1 MKLGAELR
9 RSLIAAAIAL
19 ALAAAYGASATRI
32 PDSALIGKGV
42 AADALPM
49 GLAVVLAILAVILVA
64 QSLWR
69 HRQAARGEEPPA
81 TAGER
86 ASTWRK
92 HSRAAGM
99 LLIGVAF
106 LFSVEIIGYVPAIFL
121 MICATAIYSGHK
133 LSWRI
138 GGLAAALTVVFFG
151 LFDLILHIRMP
162 AGIWPQVWR
171 SITGS

>member
-19 ALAAAYGASATRI
+19 ALAAAYGAGATRI
-32 PDSALIGKGV
+32 SASALIGKGV
-42 AADALPM
+42 AADALPK
-49 GLAVVLAILAVILVA
+49 GLAVGLAILAVILVA
-64 QSLWR
+64 QSLWQN
-69 HRQAARGEEPPA
+69 HKAARSEE
-81 TAGER
+81 TAPTAAER
-86 ASTWRK
+86 AAARRK
-92 HSRAAGM
+92 HIRAAGM

-121 MICATAIYSGHK
+121 MICATAVYSGHK
-133 LSWRI
+133 LSCRV
-138 GGLAAALTVVFFG
+138 GGLAAALTAIFFG

-171 SITGS
+171 AITGS